1 MTRAEPSAVLG
12 AFVQNLAST
21 VTVRSMHDVRP
32 ARAHLWLDG
41 TGDWAWPGSGGEAAA
56 ELLPPPW
63 VPALP
68 HRAQARDATAFPGA
82 RPPQRALRRRYG
94 TSLLLAALAAVCVG
108 LALDGRANFER
119 LVGVRAATG
128 QSAAA
133 LSLARS
139 VAVSPQPSPTVAP
152 VSRDAAGSSIDSSS
166 YPSQALHG
174 EGSFL
179 IYLPPGY
186 ASTATRYPVI
196 YLLHGEDQTDSSFLQ
211 MGVQGTLDRLIA
223 RHAIPPT
230 IAVMIQGGPGTNNW
244 RNHGAAGYESY
255 VLEVQRLIDR
265 TLPTIPERNA
275 RAIVGYSMGGY
286 GAMHLALTHPQTFS
300 AVESWLG
307 FFDGLEGRLRAD
319 RSTIARLGLRA
330 YVYGGASDY
339 IADPSENAPFAAA
352 LRAAGADAHS
362 AVYPGEHDFETLEA
376 HLEHMLAFAGRGLSG
391 ER

>member
-1 MTRAEPSAVLG
+1 
-12 AFVQNLAST
+12 
-21 VTVRSMHDVRP
+21 MHDVRP
-32 ARAHLWLDG
+32 LRAQVWLDG
-41 TGDWAWPGSGGEAAA
+41 TGDWAWPGSSGGEAAA

-68 HRAQARDATAFPGA
+68 RRAQASEATTFPGA
-82 RPPQRALRRRYG
+82 RPLQRTLRRRYG

-119 LVGVRAATG
+119 LVGVRATAS
-128 QSAAA
+128 QSAAE

-139 VAVSPQPSPTVAP
+139 IATSPQPLPRVAP

-166 YPSQALHG
+166 YTSQALHG

-186 ASTATRYPVI
+186 ASTATRYPVV

-211 MGVQGTLDRLIA
+211 IGVQGTLDGLIA

-244 RNHGAAGYESY
+244 LNHDGADYEAY
-255 VLEVQRLIDR
+255 VLEVQQLIDR
-265 TLPTIPERNA
+265 MLPTIPDRAA

-286 GAMHLALTHPQTFS
+286 GAMHLALTHPQTFA

-307 FFDGLEGRLRAD
+307 FFNGLEGRLRAD
-319 RSTIARLGLRA
+319 RSTISRLGLRA
-330 YVYGGASDY
+330 YVYGAASDY

-376 HLEHMLAFAGRGLSG
+376 HLEHMLEFAGRGL
-391 ER
+391 